1 MIAPDANRPEGPLS
15 GLRVLDI
22 ATIIAGPFAATLL
35 ADYGADV
42 IKIELPGIGD
52 GARGFGPFKEG
63 KSLWWKAINRNK
75 QFITLDF
82 RKAEGVAI
90 FKRLVEDCDV
100 LIENF
105 RPGTLDDWGLTK
117 EVLWA
122 IQPRLVILRTTG
134 YGQDGPYSDRPSFA
148 RVFEAMAGL
157 THITGEAD
165 GEPMHAGYPIGDA
178 IGGLFGAVSVLAAC
192 WKRAR
197 DPAAPGEEID
207 LSLCEATLRI
217 LDFLPIE
224 YDQTGVVRGRSGNK
238 NQYSAP
244 SAVYRTRDDQWV
256 TLSGSTNAMF
266 ANNCRAID
274 RPELISTPIF
284 GTTDHVATMRPS

>member
-1 MIAPDANRPEGPLS
+1 
-15 GLRVLDI
+15 
-22 ATIIAGPFAATLL
+22 
-35 ADYGADV
+35 
-42 IKIELPGIGD
+42 
-52 GARGFGPFKEG
+52 
-63 KSLWWKAINRNK
+63 
-75 QFITLDF
+75 
-82 RKAEGVAI
+82 
-90 FKRLVEDCDV
+90 
-100 LIENF
+100 
-105 RPGTLDDWGLTK
+105 
-117 EVLWA
+117 
-122 IQPRLVILRTTG
+122 
-134 YGQDGPYSDRPSFA
+134 
-148 RVFEAMAGL
+148 
-157 THITGEAD
+157 
-165 GEPMHAGYPIGDA
+165 MHAGYPIGDA

-274 RPELISTPIF
+274 RPELTSDTRFRNNGSRCDHAAELNSIFSDWCERHDLTDVLEAFTREDGTLAPINSIDQIFADPQMIARDAITSVADRDF
-284 GTTDHVATMRPS
+284 GFVRMQNVVPRFANDPGFVKWTAGDIGQDNSCVLGDRLGLSSAELEKLRQSGVI